1 MADILWSDVTDA
13 ITDLPT
19 ISASMQT
26 VILGLVNKRV
36 DGAVFDGEDGETT
49 KLARIFLAG
58 HLAVMSKRPARGSAG
73 PVTSESAGGLSRSY
87 AQMTTTSALQL
98 TAPGSSYAFLVST
111 SAARAPFVVPFGC

>member
-26 VILGLVNKRV
+26 AILGLVNKRV

-87 AQMTTTSALQL
+87 AQMTSASELAL
-98 TAPGSSYAFLVST
+98 TAHGTAFSFLVRT
-111 SAARAPFVVPFGC
+111 SGARAPFVVPLGC